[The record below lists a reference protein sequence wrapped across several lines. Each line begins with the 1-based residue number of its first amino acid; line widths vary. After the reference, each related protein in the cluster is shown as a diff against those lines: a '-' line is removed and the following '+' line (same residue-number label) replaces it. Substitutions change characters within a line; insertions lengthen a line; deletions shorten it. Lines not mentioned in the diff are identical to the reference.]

1 MNFGDI
7 LKKLRQDKKM
17 TQEELA
23 IKINSSRSN
32 IANYENNNNM
42 PSVEI
47 LDRLAKIFDV
57 STDYMLGKTNI
68 KNNKLDLTDEDIKFI
83 KSIKKLDNTNKMII
97 ENTMEALLDKQE
109 KDEKKGG
116 LTNEIWTTKNKH
128 KEKSKSQNNWKTKKK
143 NEKSY

>member
-109 KDEKKGG
+109 KNEKKE
-116 LTNEIWTTKNKH
+116 N
-128 KEKSKSQNNWKTKKK
+128 
-143 NEKSY
+143 